1 MLLPRIGTGLD
12 REVPG
17 RQEECAMTKDLEN
30 REAQAPAV
38 EVDDKAPVV
47 LTKRDVEVLKFAH
60 EQRYLCYNQISD
72 TFWKGCSE
80 DANACKHRVAKLVS
94 SGYLSKQYSGRK
106 KLDIYFAS
114 EKAVELLKTRSL
126 DSGIP
131 ALRIT
136 RDFER
141 YISHDLHVTDLR
153 ILFRDLGWH
162 EWTSE
167 RVLLER
173 DHLFHRPDGVL
184 TVRGRKIAI
193 EFENKIT
200 KGKARYQKLFED
212 YDHHQGY
219 RLIFMII
226 LGDIRDW
233 LLDLKYDARK
243 VWFADYEELMNDKG
257 KAKFENMRGEFELS
271 RLL

>member
-1 MLLPRIGTGLD
+1 MT
-12 REVPG
+12 
-17 RQEECAMTKDLEN
+17 EEIESKETQGPEGVIEN
-30 REAQAPAV
+30 AG
-38 EVDDKAPVV
+38 PVV
-47 LTKRDVEVLKFAH
+47 LTERDIAVMQFAH

-80 DANACKHRVAKLVS
+80 DAKACKHRVAKLVS
-94 SGYLSKQYSGRK
+94 AGYLSKQYSGRK

-114 EKAVELLKTRSL
+114 EKAVELLKSRSL

-141 YISHDLHVTDLR
+141 YIAHDLHVTDLR
-153 ILFRDLGWH
+153 ILFRDLGWRD
-162 EWTSE
+162 WTSE
-167 RVLLER
+167 RLLLER

-200 KGKARYQKLFED
+200 TGKARYQKLFED
-212 YDHHQGY
+212 YDNHQGY
-219 RLIFMII
+219 RLIFVII

-243 VWFADYEELMNDKG
+243 VWFADYEDLMNTKG
-257 KAKFENMRGEFELS
+257 KANFANKRGEFELS

>member
-1 MLLPRIGTGLD
+1 MTEDLGNKENQAS
-12 REVPG
+12 EVV
-17 RQEECAMTKDLEN
+17 
-30 REAQAPAV
+30 AQ
-38 EVDDKAPVV
+38 DKAPVV
-47 LTKRDVEVLKFAH
+47 LTKRDVEVMKFAN
-60 EQRYLCYNQISD
+60 EQRYLCYNQISNA
-72 TFWKGCSE
+72 FWKGCSE

-94 SGYLSKQYSGRK
+94 VGYLSKQYSGRK
-106 KLDIYFAS
+106 KLDLYFAT
-114 EKAVELLKTRSL
+114 EKAVEMLKTRSL

-141 YISHDLHVTDLR
+141 YVSHDLHVTDLR

-162 EWTSE
+162 DWTSE

-212 YDHHQGY
+212 YDHHEGY
-219 RLIFMII
+219 RLIFVII

-243 VWFADYEELMNDKG
+243 VWFADYEELMNGKG
-257 KAKFENMRGEFELS
+257 KTLFENTRGEFELS

>member
-1 MLLPRIGTGLD
+1 MTEDPES
-12 REVPG
+12 RE
-17 RQEECAMTKDLEN
+17 N
-30 REAQAPAV
+30 QAS
-38 EVDDKAPVV
+38 EVVVQDKGPVA
-47 LTKRDVEVLKFAH
+47 LTKRDVEIMQFAH

-80 DANACKHRVAKLVS
+80 EANACKHRVSKLVS
-94 SGYLSKQYSGRK
+94 AGYLSKQYSGRK
-106 KLDIYFAS
+106 KLDLYFAT
-114 EKAVELLKTRSL
+114 EKAVEILKARSL

-131 ALRIT
+131 ALKVT

-141 YISHDLHVTDLR
+141 YVSHDLHVTDLR
-153 ILFRDLGWH
+153 ILFRSLGWH
-162 EWTSE
+162 DWTSE
-167 RVLLER
+167 RVLRER
-173 DHLFHRPDGVL
+173 DHLFHKPDGVL

-212 YDHHQGY
+212 YDNHEGY
-219 RLIFMII
+219 RLLFVII

-243 VWFADYEELMNDKG
+243 VWFADYEDLMNGKG
-257 KAKFENMRGEFELS
+257 KAHFENMRGEFELS